1 MLRSLLGGKPVLPT
15 FYAPRLDGPLGYRIR
30 VRALERG
37 TPVMTLAPWPS
48 PAERRGLLRGAK
60 TARGRLI
67 RISWWQMDPRLTH
80 E

>member
-1 MLRSLLGGKPVLPT
+1 
-15 FYAPRLDGPLGYRIR
+15 
-30 VRALERG
+30 
-37 TPVMTLAPWPS
+37 MTLAPWPS